1 MNLENVTRVD
11 VIDYTGR
18 IFSAYFDS
26 EGGDAYLQDDGRTL
40 KIFMNGSKEL

>member
-1 MNLENVTRVD
+1 MDLNKVTRVE

-18 IFSAYFDS
+18 IFSAYFDN

-40 KIFMNGSKEL
+40 KIFMNGSKEQ